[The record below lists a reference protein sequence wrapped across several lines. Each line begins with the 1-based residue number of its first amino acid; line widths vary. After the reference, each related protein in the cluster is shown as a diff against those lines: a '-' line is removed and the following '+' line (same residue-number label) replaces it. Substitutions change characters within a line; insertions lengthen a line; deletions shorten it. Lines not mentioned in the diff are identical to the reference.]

1 MKFTCLTSNLKKA
14 LNVCEKIT
22 NRNLSLPILNN
33 ILIKT
38 FKNQLQLVSTDLELG
53 LNYFVN
59 GEVIEE
65 GEIIIPA
72 KLLLGLISN
81 LKEEKITLET
91 KKDKL
96 YIQTKDFDLNIQG
109 FDSTDF
115 PIIPKIKS
123 EDYLE
128 IESQEFLKTLSQV
141 IKSANAGFNK
151 PELNSVYFHYN
162 KENMFFVS
170 TDSFRLSEKQLNKSS
185 YKFNGDQEI
194 KMIVPIKTINE
205 VMLILQN
212 FEDINDKVKV
222 FFSNNQIFF
231 DFGSVNLISR
241 LIEGEFPNYKNIIPK
256 NFQTK
261 IQIDKNNLIESIKL
275 ISLLSSQIKDIN
287 IQLDVKKQEI
297 VLKGSDTNKGEGVYR
312 LKCVIEGYDTK
323 MCFNYSYILDGL
335 ESINNNEVFV
345 GISEDSPALLK
356 ATNDDSFIYVL
367 MPIRI

>member
-38 FKNQLQLVSTDLELG
+38 NKNQLQLVSTDLELG
-53 LNYFVN
+53 LNYYVS
-59 GEVIEE
+59 GEVISE

-72 KLLLGLISN
+72 KLLLGLINN
-81 LKEEKITLET
+81 LREEKITLET

-96 YIQTKDFDLNIQG
+96 YIQTKDFELNIQG

-115 PIIPKIKS
+115 PIIPQIKS
-123 EDYLE
+123 EDSLE
-128 IESQEFLKTLSQV
+128 IDAREFLLTLNQV

-151 PELNSVYFHYN
+151 PELNSVYFN
-162 KENMFFVS
+162 FDKNDMFLVS
-170 TDSFRLSEKQLNKSS
+170 TDSFRLSERELNKSFYS
-185 YKFNGDQEI
+185 FNGNKEVKI
-194 KMIVPIKTINE
+194 IVPAKTINE
-205 VMLILQN
+205 VILILQN
-212 FEDINDKVKV
+212 FEDINEKVKI

-256 NFQTK
+256 TFQTK
-261 IQIDKNNLIESIKL
+261 IQINKSNLIESIKL

-287 IQLDVKKQEI
+287 LQIDVKKQEVI
-297 VLKGSDTNKGEGVYR
+297 LKGADANKGEGTYR
-312 LKCVIEGYDTK
+312 LKCVIEGYDSK

-335 ESINNNEVFV
+335 ESINSEEIFM
-345 GISEDSPALLK
+345 GISEDSPALIK
-356 ATNDDSFIYVL
+356 ATADDSYIYVL

>member
-1 MKFTCLTSNLKKA
+1 MKFTCLTINLKKA

-33 ILIKT
+33 ILVKT

-59 GEVIEE
+59 GEVVEE

-91 KKDKL
+91 KKDKM
-96 YIQTKDFDLNIQG
+96 YIQTKDFDLNVQG

-128 IESQEFLKTLSQV
+128 IEPQEFLRTLSQV

-151 PELNSVYFHYN
+151 PELNSVYFHFN

-170 TDSFRLSEKQLNKSS
+170 TDSFRLSEKQLGKNF
-185 YKFNGDQEI
+185 YKISGDQEI
-194 KMIVPIKTINE
+194 KMIIPIKTINE

-212 FEDINDKVKV
+212 FEDINDRVKI

-261 IQIDKNNLIESIKL
+261 IQINKNELIESIKL
-275 ISLLSSQIKDIN
+275 VSLLSSQIKDIN

-297 VLKGSDTNKGEGVYR
+297 ILKGSDSNKGEGVYR
-312 LKCVIEGYDTK
+312 LKCIIEGDDAK

-335 ESINNNEVFV
+335 ESISNNDVFIGV
-345 GISEDSPALLK
+345 SEDSPALLK
-356 ATNDDSFIYVL
+356 ATNDESFIYVL